1 MSFTFTEHTATGTQ
15 VTFPFSFAGR
25 DKGYI
30 KASDIIVEQF
40 TSTGWV
46 TITNWSLSGTNQVT
60 FLSAPAAGVKLR
72 IRRVVDKD
80 QPYAE
85 FSRGVALDM
94 SSLNNSFIH
103 ILEVTQ
109 ELLDGFYPEGYFI
122 KQDINLGGNKL
133 TNMGSGVNPTDG
145 VNKSQLDAVD
155 KKHTDWNNKQDTQI
169 AALIAGVAT
178 GLSRAAITPIGVT
191 DGTLTVDLGVDGI
204 FYEITLDGLMQPP
217 SAYTRL
223 GSVITFSEPLP
234 ACTVAGFVTIK

>member
-1 MSFTFTEHTATGTQ
+1 MSFTFTEHTANGTQ

-30 KASDIIVEQF
+30 KASDILVEQF

-46 TITNWSLSGTNQVT
+46 TVTNWSLSGTNQVT

-133 TNMGSGVNPTDG
+133 TNVGDGVNPMDG
-145 VNKSQLDAVD
+145 VNKLQLDAVD

-169 AALIAGVAT
+169 AALIAGAAT
-178 GLSRAAITPIGVT
+178 GLARAAITPIDVT
-191 DGTLTVDLGVDGI
+191 EGTVTVDLGVDGI
-204 FYEITLDGLMQPP
+204 FYEITLDGLMQPS

-223 GSVITFSEPLP
+223 GSVITFLEPLP